1 MKLVAHSAG
10 QDTHDRVRS
19 SDPLLPVLR
28 RAGAGDREAARELVK
43 AVGPAML
50 RAVRKVMGPRT
61 ADVEDVLQE
70 AVEGLLLALPSF
82 KGQCTVL
89 HFACRVGV
97 LSALASRRRA
107 NFRAELV
114 VDAPDAAED
123 SASPAASPLEGA
135 SANRRR
141 QVVGQLLDDL
151 PPAQSEV
158 LVLHCALGFTVDEI
172 AASLGRPAETVRSR
186 LRLAKQALRER
197 ISASAELAEI
207 LEVGP

>member
-1 MKLVAHSAG
+1 LPK
-10 QDTHDRVRS
+10 VRLAA
-19 SDPLLPVLR
+19 D
-28 RAGAGDREAARELVK
+28 GDREAARELVR

-50 RAVRKVMGPRT
+50 RAVRKVMGHRT

-89 HFACRVGV
+89 HFACRVAV

-107 NFRAELV
+107 TFRAEFV
-114 VDAPDAAED
+114 VDAPEAGEQAP
-123 SASPAASPLEGA
+123 SPTVSPLESV

-151 PPAQSEV
+151 PPVQAEV

-172 AASLGRPAETVRSR
+172 ALSVGRPKETVRSR

-207 LEVGP
+207 LEVAP